1 MVPTMF
7 TLRTLRLYVAR
18 NLMQL
23 VALHLPC
30 KGECNRNL
38 MSATKSSDI
47 NIATNQTF
55 ILCPTRTFPL

>member
-1 MVPTMF
+1 MF
-7 TLRTLRLYVAR
+7 SLRSGCTWLRATNKR

-38 MSATKSSDI
+38 MSATNMAVPKDF
-47 NIATNQTF
+47 TQF
-55 ILCPTRTFPL
+55 

>member
-1 MVPTMF
+1 MF
-7 TLRTLRLYVAR
+7 LSCSGCDWLRATNKR

-38 MSATKSSDI
+38 MSAAKRDRVITA
-47 NIATNQTF
+47 NVVA
-55 ILCPTRTFPL
+55 LAR

>member
-1 MVPTMF
+1 MF
-7 TLRTLRLYVAR
+7 LLCSGCTWLRATNKR

-38 MSATKSSDI
+38 MSAT
-47 NIATNQTF
+47 NRPG
-55 ILCPTRTFPL
+55 LTRCNHGASIT